1 MYWEPDGE
9 CMDREELEQLQ
20 LERLQATLNRVY
32 GHVPFYRK
40 RFDAMGISPEDI
52 ASLSDLSRLPFTTK
66 EDLRDNYPY
75 GLFAV
80 PMREVVRVHAS
91 SGTTG
96 SPTGV
101 GYTRNDIKTW
111 SNLVARVLTAGGVTK
126 DDVVQ
131 IAFGYG
137 LFTGAFGLHYGAE
150 RLGASVIPTSSGNT
164 ARQIK
169 VMMDFKTTALVS
181 TPSYALLIGDTVRE
195 MGIPVSA
202 LSLKYGLFGAEPWS
216 EAMRQEVED
225 KLGIVATDNYGLS
238 EIIGPGVSGECLERK
253 GLHINEDHFLVETV
267 DPETLK
273 PVPPGDTG
281 ELVFTTLTKEAFP
294 MIRYRTRDLTCLL
307 AGDCPCGRTGRRM
320 SRVMGRSDDM
330 LIIKGVNVFPS
341 QIEAI
346 LLEIEGT
353 EPHYQII
360 VDRKG
365 AMDEATVLVEAGEAI
380 FFDQMRRQR
389 EMVERIEKRLAQELG
404 ISVQVKLVEKKTLQ
418 RFEGKAQRVIDNR
431 KLWPSPHGTGTVLE
445 RPSST

>member
-1 MYWEPDGE
+1 MYWEPDKE

-32 GHVPFYRK
+32 AHVPFYRK

-52 ASLSDLSRLPFTTK
+52 TSLADLSRLPFTTK

-96 SPTGV
+96 APTVV
-101 GYTRNDIKTW
+101 GYTRNDIRTW
-111 SNLVARVLTAGGVTK
+111 SNLVARILVAGGVTK

-137 LFTGAFGLHYGAE
+137 LFTGGFGLHYGAE

-181 TPSYALLIGDTVRE
+181 TPSYALLIGDTLRE
-195 MGIPVSA
+195 MGVPVSA
-202 LSLKYGLFGAEPWS
+202 LSLRYGLFGAEPWS
-216 EAMRQEVED
+216 DAMRQEIEA

-253 GLHINEDHFLVETV
+253 GLHINEDHFLAEAVNP
-267 DPETLK
+267 DTLL
-273 PVPPGDTG
+273 PVPPGETG

-294 MIRYRTRDLTCLL
+294 MIRYRTRDLTRMLP
-307 AGDCPCGRTGRRM
+307 GPCPCGRTGRLM
-320 SRVMGRSDDM
+320 SRVLGRSDDM

-341 QIEAI
+341 QIESV
-346 LLEIEGT
+346 LCEIEGT

-365 AMDEATVLVEAGEAI
+365 AMDEATVLVEAAESI

-404 ISVQVKLVEKKTLQ
+404 ISVQVKLVEKKTLE
-418 RFEGKAQRVIDNR
+418 RFEGKAKRVIDNR
-431 KLWPSPHGTGTVLE
+431 GLWPSPHGGEAVPG
-445 RPSST
+445 RPSSE

>member
-1 MYWEPDGE
+1 MYWEPEKE

-32 GHVPFYRK
+32 DHVPFYRK

-52 ASLSDLSRLPFTTK
+52 TSLSDLSHLPFTTK
-66 EDLRDNYPY
+66 DDLRDNYPY

-96 SPTGV
+96 SPTVV

-111 SNLVARVLTAGGVTK
+111 SNLVARVLVAGGVTK

-169 VMMDFKTTALVS
+169 VMMDFKTTALVC

-216 EAMRQEVED
+216 EALRQEIED

-238 EIIGPGVSGECLERK
+238 EIIGPGVSSECLERK

-281 ELVFTTLTKEAFP
+281 ELVITTLTKEAFP

-320 SRVMGRSDDM
+320 SRLMGRSDDM

-346 LLEIEGT
+346 LFEIEGT
-353 EPHYQII
+353 EPHYQIV

-404 ISVQVKLVEKKTLQ
+404 ISVEVKLVEKKTLQ

-431 KLWPSPHGTGTVLE
+431 KLWASPPGAGTASHH
-445 RPSST
+445 PSST